1 MTKDFE
7 TELDIYVRTGAFQ
20 LDTFS
25 SMVVHICICV
35 ILVKVRLMMMMMAK
49 NMKIMM
55 ILFTMVH

>member
-20 LDTFS
+20 LDAFS
-25 SMVVHICICV
+25 CMVVHICIRV
-35 ILVKVRLMMMMMAK
+35 ILVKVRMMMAK

-55 ILFTMVH
+55 ILFTMVR

>member
-7 TELDIYVRTGAFQ
+7 IELDIYVRTGAFQ

-25 SMVVHICICV
+25 CMVVHICICV
-35 ILVKVRLMMMMMAK
+35 ILVKVRMMMAK

-55 ILFTMVH
+55 ILFTMVR

>member
-7 TELDIYVRTGAFQ
+7 IELDIYVRTGAFQ

-25 SMVVHICICV
+25 SMVVHICIRV
-35 ILVKVRLMMMMMAK
+35 ILVKVRMMMAK

-55 ILFTMVH
+55 ILFTMVR